1 MPNTGLQRNPI
12 NPHFTYDDS
21 RKRDFSTGFSVN
33 RLPSPPSQVRWSP
46 VLPGAGRQMSYHR
59 RPLRVKSTIMSSDKP
74 LSDAEQATWR
84 AQAQASLADQA
95 QIEAADTLDFETFRK
110 AYVDPAGLTVA

>member
-1 MPNTGLQRNPI
+1 MLLI
-12 NPHFTYDDS
+12 VS
-21 RKRDFSTGFSVN
+21 RQPDANIIETVDAI
-33 RLPSPPSQVRWSP
+33 QAQH
-46 VLPGAGRQMSYHR
+46 AGRLDAFGLACSQQ
-59 RPLRVKSTIMSSDKP
+59 VKQTLLSQP